1 MKSDFQFWIDIS
13 TRWRDLDAMN
23 HVNSAT
29 YLTYFEIAR
38 MSYFDSIGLHDLK
51 KPGVVGPAVVSQ
63 TCNYRQQV
71 FHPSTLETGIR
82 CSRLG
87 TTSFTV
93 EYEFYLEG
101 TDTLVCDGS
110 TTLAWLDYTIP
121 KAVPFPDVLREAI
134 CALEGREV

>member
-1 MKSDFQFWIDIS
+1 MKSDFKFWLSIPTS
-13 TRWRDLDAMN
+13 WRDLDAMN

-38 MSYFDSIGLHDLK
+38 MEYFENIGLHKLK

-82 CSRLG
+82 CSKMG
-87 TTSFTV
+87 TSSFTV

-110 TTLAWLDYTIP
+110 TTMVWLDYTVP
-121 KAVPFPDVLREAI
+121 KAVPFPDVLRDAI
-134 CALEGREV
+134 NELEEREI